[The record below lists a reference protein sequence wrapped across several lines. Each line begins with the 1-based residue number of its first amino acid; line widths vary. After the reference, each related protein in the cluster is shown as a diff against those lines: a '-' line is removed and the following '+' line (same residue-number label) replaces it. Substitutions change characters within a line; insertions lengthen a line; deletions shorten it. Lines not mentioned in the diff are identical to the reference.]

1 MSIEEGL
8 EWRYATKKMNG
19 RQVKSGDLSVIINN
33 INLSASS
40 YGLQPYNIIVVKNQE
55 LKDKLQAAA
64 YGQSQIG
71 SSSAVIVFAVDE
83 DISESHVEA
92 YVRPEIG

>member
-40 YGLQPYNIIVVKNQE
+40 YGLQPYNIIVVKNQ
-55 LKDKLQAAA
+55 
-64 YGQSQIG
+64 
-71 SSSAVIVFAVDE
+71 
-83 DISESHVEA
+83 
-92 YVRPEIG
+92 